1 MQTHDAERAAM
12 AELGLLSRPAY
23 QSRWHFVYGTLLI
36 LMAAVTL
43 GSHVR
48 LQLELNSLSTTD
60 PALDASVRIRRHAR
74 DLAIDAASAIEA
86 VEESDALSVRRY
98 AKDTAHAV
106 RAIGTAMESLAQGD
120 GTPSPKSAA
129 AAYATRMAQLR
140 SAAESAVADLAEA
153 ASGPGMEPVAPICRG
168 LEMLGSQMVSV
179 TDDAIR
185 ELTAQHDAKQRS
197 LSRSSLALAAVT
209 ALLFT
214 AYAGL
219 MLGPVARTVRM
230 QLRELERARAVAMD
244 GIRSKGEFLANVT
257 HELRTP
263 LTSILGYADLLRD
276 PQISESERSEY
287 AEIIHN
293 NGTHLLQLINDLL
306 DLAKLDAGRMT
317 VSRVACSPAEIVEQT
332 VQLLRP
338 AAERKRIALE
348 YVIHDGVPRTIES
361 DPDRLRQ
368 VLVNLAGNAVKFTF
382 SGGVRIE
389 VHAEGHADRPCAIR
403 FEVHDTGIGI
413 DEETLGRLF
422 RPFVQGET
430 STSRRFGGT
439 GLGLAISND
448 LARLLGGRITVQS
461 ERAKGSVFTL
471 RLKLPELPERPA
483 SAAPVTPDSSPKLQD
498 VRVLLAEDGDDN
510 RRLLT
515 HLLRAAGAHVEIARN
530 GIEACSLVE
539 AAQRPFS
546 VILMDLQ
553 MPELDGLGAVRRLRT
568 AGCRTPIVA
577 LTANNRPNDRDA
589 CFEAGCD
596 DYLEKPIERAKL
608 IAECRRW
615 HDEGERRSRPDRA
628 AA

>member
-1 MQTHDAERAAM
+1 MHTHDIESRAVP
-12 AELGLLSRPAY
+12 ELAPMSRPAY
-23 QSRWHFVYGTLLI
+23 QGRWHFLYGTLLI
-36 LMAAVTL
+36 VMAAVTL

-48 LQLELNSLSTTD
+48 LQLELTSHTMPD
-60 PALDASVRIRRHAR
+60 PAIDTAVRVRRHAR

-86 VEESDALSVRRY
+86 AADNDTHGVRRY
-98 AKDTAHAV
+98 ANSASHSV
-106 RAIGTAMESLAQGD
+106 RAIGATLEALAAHDEEQPRPLEATHYAEQMANLHAGV
-120 GTPSPKSAA
+120 AA
-129 AAYATRMAQLR
+129 AVEELA
-140 SAAESAVADLAEA
+140 AAER
-153 ASGPGMEPVAPICRG
+153 GPGIGSVVPICRG
-168 LEMLGSQMVSV
+168 IETVSAQMVTV
-179 TDDAIR
+179 TDRAIR
-185 ELTAQHDAKQRS
+185 DLTAVHDEEHRN

-219 MLGPVARTVRM
+219 MLGPVARTVRA
-230 QLRELERARAVAMD
+230 QLRELERARAVAME

-263 LTSILGYADLLRD
+263 LTSILGYAELLRD
-276 PQISESERSEY
+276 PRTPEAERAEY
-287 AEIIHN
+287 AGIIHN

-338 AAERKRIALE
+338 AAERKRLALE
-348 YVIHDGVPRTIES
+348 YVVHDGVPRSIES

-389 VHAEGHADRPCAIR
+389 VHAEGRADRPSAIR
-403 FEVHDTGIGI
+403 FEVHDSGIGI
-413 DEETLGRLF
+413 DEETLARLF
-422 RPFVQGET
+422 TPFVQAET
-430 STSRRFGGT
+430 ATTRRFGGT

-461 ERAKGSVFTL
+461 QRAQGSVFTL
-471 RLKLPELPERPA
+471 RLNLPESRSDESWVALD
-483 SAAPVTPDSSPKLQD
+483 AAQPLRG

-515 HLLRAAGAHVEIARN
+515 HLLRAAGAHVETARN
-530 GIEACSLVE
+530 GFEACSHVE
-539 AAQRPFS
+539 ATRAPFS

-553 MPELDGLGAVRRLRT
+553 MPELDGLGAVRRLRA

-589 CFEAGCD
+589 CIEAGCD
-596 DYLEKPIERAKL
+596 DYLVKPIERAKL

-615 HDEGERRSRPDRA
+615 HDEGERAAPGDRA

>member
-1 MQTHDAERAAM
+1 MRTNDSESR
-12 AELGLLSRPAY
+12 ECDDLGRMSRPAY
-23 QSRWHFVYGTLLI
+23 QGRWHFLYGTLLI
-36 LMAAVTL
+36 VMAAVTL

-48 LQLELNSLSTTD
+48 LQLELNSYTSPD
-60 PALDASVRIRRHAR
+60 PAIDASIRLRRQAR

-86 VEESDALSVRRY
+86 AADNDSVGMRRY
-98 AKDTAHAV
+98 TISASHSV
-106 RAIGTAMESLAQGD
+106 RAIGATLESLAAQDD
-120 GTPSPKSAA
+120 GRPLPAGASEFAERMAALHASAA
-129 AAYATRMAQLR
+129 AAVQELVT
-140 SAAESAVADLAEA
+140 ADHE
-153 ASGPGMEPVAPICRG
+153 PGIGSVVPICRG
-168 LEMLGSQMVSV
+168 IETLSGQMVAI
-179 TDDAIR
+179 TDTAIR
-185 ELTAQHDAKQRS
+185 DLTALHDEGHRN
-197 LSRSSLALAAVT
+197 LSRSSLALAAFT

-219 MLGPVARTVRM
+219 MLGPVARTVRA

-244 GIRSKGEFLANVT
+244 GIRSKGEFMVNVT

-276 PQISESERSEY
+276 PRTPESQRAEY

-317 VSRVACSPAEIVEQT
+317 VSRVACSPAEIVERT

-338 AAERKRIALE
+338 AAERKRLTLE
-348 YVIHDGVPRTIES
+348 YVIHEGVPRTIES

-389 VHAEGHADRPCAIR
+389 VHAEGEPDRPTGIR

-422 RPFVQGET
+422 TPFVQAET
-430 STSRRFGGT
+430 STTRRFGGT

-471 RLKLPELPERPA
+471 RLSLPEARV
-483 SAAPVTPDSSPKLQD
+483 SDSSDTLGTLHPLRG

-515 HLLRAAGAHVEIARN
+515 HLLRAAGAHVETARD
-530 GIEACSLVE
+530 GIEACTLVE
-539 AAQRPFS
+539 GAEAPFS

-553 MPELDGLGAVRRLRT
+553 MPELDGLGAVRRLRA

-589 CFEAGCD
+589 CFQAGCD
-596 DYLEKPIERAKL
+596 DYLVKPIERVKL
-608 IAECRRW
+608 ITECRRW
-615 HDEGERRSRPDRA
+615 HDEGEPDAPHTRA

>member
-1 MQTHDAERAAM
+1 MQTHESERRARD
-12 AELGLLSRPAY
+12 ELGPVSRPAY
-23 QSRWHFVYGTLLI
+23 QGRWHFLYGTMLI
-36 LMAAVTL
+36 VMAAVTL

-48 LQLELNSLSTTD
+48 LQLELNSYTSPD
-60 PALDASVRIRRHAR
+60 PAIDASVRVRRHAR

-86 VEESDALSVRRY
+86 AADSDSVGVRRY
-98 AKDTAHAV
+98 ANSASHSV
-106 RAIGTAMESLAQGD
+106 RAIGATLETLVAQGE
-120 GTPSPKSAA
+120 SPPQPPEALSYADRLASLHADARAAVEELAA
-129 AAYATRMAQLR
+129 AETGAGIG
-140 SAAESAVADLAEA
+140 SIV
-153 ASGPGMEPVAPICRG
+153 PICRG
-168 LEMLGSQMVSV
+168 IEVLSAQMVALM
-179 TDDAIR
+179 DQAIR
-185 ELTAQHDAKQRS
+185 DLTVLHDEEHRS

-219 MLGPVARTVRM
+219 MLGPVARTVRA
-230 QLRELERARAVAMD
+230 QLRELERARAVAME
-244 GIRSKGEFLANVT
+244 GIRAKGEFLANVT

-263 LTSILGYADLLRD
+263 LTSILGYAELLRD
-276 PQISESERSEY
+276 SRTPEAERAEY
-287 AEIIHN
+287 VEIIHN

-338 AAERKRIALE
+338 AAERKRLSLE
-348 YVIHDGVPRTIES
+348 YVIHAGVPRAIES

-389 VHAEGHADRPCAIR
+389 VHAEGDPDRPAAIR

-413 DEETLGRLF
+413 DEETQRRLF
-422 RPFVQGET
+422 TPFVQAET
-430 STSRRFGGT
+430 ATTRRFGGT

-448 LARLLGGRITVQS
+448 LARLLGGRIAVQS
-461 ERAKGSVFTL
+461 ERGKGSVFTVRLNLAGSHPTASPTPLDTAHPL
-471 RLKLPELPERPA
+471 RG
-483 SAAPVTPDSSPKLQD
+483 

-515 HLLRAAGAHVEIARN
+515 HLLRSSGAHVETARN
-530 GIEACSLVE
+530 GFEACSLVE
-539 AAQRPFS
+539 NAQTPFS

-553 MPELDGLGAVRRLRT
+553 MPELDGLGAVRKLR
-568 AGCRTPIVA
+568 ASACRTPIIA

-589 CFEAGCD
+589 CFQAGCD
-596 DYLEKPIERAKL
+596 DYLVKPIERAKL

-615 HDEGERRSRPDRA
+615 HDEGARTAPDNRA

>member
-1 MQTHDAERAAM
+1 MQTNDSDSRACDD
-12 AELGLLSRPAY
+12 LGRISRPAY
-23 QSRWHFVYGTLLI
+23 QGRWHFLYGTLLI
-36 LMAAVTL
+36 VMAAVTL

-48 LQLELNSLSTTD
+48 LQLELNSHTSPD
-60 PALDASVRIRRHAR
+60 PVIDASVRVRRHAR
-74 DLAIDAASAIEA
+74 DLAVDAASAIEA
-86 VEESDALSVRRY
+86 AADSDELGVRRY
-98 AKDTAHAV
+98 ANSASHSV
-106 RAIGTAMESLAQGD
+106 RAIGATIEAIAAESGRDPLPNEAIGYAERLA
-120 GTPSPKSAA
+120 SLHAEAA
-129 AAYATRMAQLR
+129 AAVDELASIEGG
-140 SAAESAVADLAEA
+140 SANGSII
-153 ASGPGMEPVAPICRG
+153 PICRG
-168 LEMLGSQMVSV
+168 IEVLSSQMVTL
-179 TDDAIR
+179 TDQAIR
-185 ELTAQHDAKQRS
+185 DLTALYDQEHRN

-219 MLGPVARTVRM
+219 MLGPVARTVRA
-230 QLRELERARAVAMD
+230 QLRELERARAAAME
-244 GIRSKGEFLANVT
+244 GIRSKGEFMANVT

-276 PQISESERSEY
+276 PRTPESERAEY

-317 VSRVACSPAEIVEQT
+317 VSRVACSPAEIVERT

-338 AAERKRIALE
+338 AAERKRLTLE
-348 YVIHDGVPRTIES
+348 YVIHEGVPRTIES

-368 VLVNLAGNAVKFTF
+368 VLINLAGNAVKFTF

-389 VHAEGHADRPCAIR
+389 VHAEGEPDRPTAVR
-403 FEVHDTGIGI
+403 FEVYDTGIGI
-413 DEETLGRLF
+413 DEETLDRLF
-422 RPFVQGET
+422 TPFVQAET
-430 STSRRFGGT
+430 STTRRFGGT

-471 RLKLPELPERPA
+471 RIHLPEARVSDPTNSLGTLHP
-483 SAAPVTPDSSPKLQD
+483 LQG

-515 HLLRAAGAHVEIARN
+515 HLLRAAGAHVETARD
-530 GIEACSLVE
+530 GIEACTLVE
-539 AAQRPFS
+539 GAKAPFS

-553 MPELDGLGAVRRLRT
+553 MPELDGLGAVRRLRA
-568 AGCRTPIVA
+568 AGCRTPVVA

-589 CFEAGCD
+589 CFQAGCD
-596 DYLEKPIERAKL
+596 DYLVKPIERARL
-608 IAECRRW
+608 ITECRRW
-615 HDEGERRSRPDRA
+615 HDEGGRDSPDSRA

>member
-1 MQTHDAERAAM
+1 MQTHDIECRAVP
-12 AELGLLSRPAY
+12 ELTPMSRPAY
-23 QSRWHFVYGTLLI
+23 QGRWHFLYGTLLI
-36 LMAAVTL
+36 VMAAVTL

-48 LQLELNSLSTTD
+48 LQLELNSHSTTD
-60 PALDASVRIRRHAR
+60 PALDASVRVRRHAR
-74 DLAIDAASAIEA
+74 DLAVDATAAIDAAADADAIGI
-86 VEESDALSVRRY
+86 RRY
-98 AKDTAHAV
+98 ANGAAHAV
-106 RAIGTAMESLAQGD
+106 RSIGVAMESMVQDEKRGASSDVAISYVERMASLHG
-120 GTPSPKSAA
+120 AA
-129 AAYATRMAQLR
+129 AA
-140 SAAESAVADLAEA
+140 AVAELAEA
-153 ASGPGMEPVAPICRG
+153 ESSPGMTPVVPICRG
-168 LEMLGSQMVSV
+168 LESLSSQMVAT

-185 ELTAQHDAKQRS
+185 DLTALHDAEHRN

-219 MLGPVARTVRM
+219 MLGPVARTVRA
-230 QLRELERARAVAMD
+230 QLRDLERARAVAME

-276 PQISESERSEY
+276 PRTPEAERAEY
-287 AEIIHN
+287 AGIIHN

-338 AAERKRIALE
+338 AAERKRLTLE
-348 YVIHDGVPRTIES
+348 CVIHAGVPRVIQS

-389 VHAEGHADRPCAIR
+389 VHAEGQPDRPAAIR

-422 RPFVQGET
+422 TPFVQAET
-430 STSRRFGGT
+430 STTRRFGGT

-448 LARLLGGRITVQS
+448 LARLLGGRIIVQS
-461 ERAKGSVFTL
+461 ERTKGSVFTL
-471 RLKLPELPERPA
+471 RLNLPESG
-483 SAAPVTPDSSPKLQD
+483 SAVAAAATESAKPLEG

-515 HLLRAAGAHVEIARN
+515 HLLRAAGAHVETARN
-530 GIEACSLVE
+530 GFEACSLVE
-539 AAQRPFS
+539 ATRAPFS

-553 MPELDGLGAVRRLRT
+553 MPELDGLGAVRRLR
-568 AGCRTPIVA
+568 ASGCRTPIVA

-589 CFEAGCD
+589 CIEAGCD
-596 DYLEKPIERAKL
+596 DYLVKPIERAKL

-615 HDEGERRSRPDRA
+615 HDEGERAAPVDRA